1 VAAGAQPLAELAR
14 WLRGRA
20 GRSRGSGLLGRLA
33 GLRRP
38 RVRRPF
44 GRLRLLVVLGPGRV
58 PVDDVPFWADRGV
71 VVLRA
76 EPPEA

>member
-1 VAAGAQPLAELAR
+1 
-14 WLRGRA
+14 
-20 GRSRGSGLLGRLA
+20 
-33 GLRRP
+33 
-38 RVRRPF
+38 
-44 GRLRLLVVLGPGRV
+44 V